1 MKRLASARLML
12 IIALLAT
19 LVSSSLGAAAPT
31 GATPVATA
39 EPPAP
44 SAAWPAPARVE
55 AALDSG
61 PVMFIENVGQFDPCA
76 RFQVRGGE
84 RTIWL
89 TEDGIWVTVLEQLH
103 EEIRGQGN
111 REMITLSPPHLVSS
125 SPQRGVNLKLS
136 FPGANPRPRLEPLER
151 LETSLNYF
159 IGSDPAAWRTDVPV
173 YAGVR
178 YLDLYPGVDLVVGAG
193 LAPAP
198 GRPQGSP
205 LPWRLEVR
213 DGADLSAI
221 RLRVEG
227 AEAVELLPSPD
238 AGEGQGVRVA
248 TALGDFSLPLL
259 AVEGA
264 TPEGQPVTFNL
275 KPGTFEVSFPFSAAP
290 HLPLS
295 LSSPEAAGDPAISQ
309 DNPDDLLYATFLG
322 GSDWDG
328 GYDIAVDGSGAAYV
342 TGWTY
347 STDFPAT
354 PGAFDTTY
362 SGSGDAFVAK
372 LNPAGSALAY
382 ATFLGGSSEDEGY
395 AIAVDGSGATYIV
408 GRTYSS
414 GFPTTP
420 GAFDRTHNGGS
431 DAFVVKLNVTGTAL
445 AYATFLGG
453 SGNDYGEA
461 IAVDGSGAAYVT
473 GWTYSTDFPVTPG
486 AFDTTYNGYDDAFVA
501 KLAPAG
507 SALAYATF
515 LGGSSY
521 ELGTGIAVDGGGAAY
536 VTGYTNSPDFPATPG
551 AFDTTHNG
559 YWDAFV
565 AKLNPAGST
574 LAYATFLGGGGNDY
588 GEAIAVDGSGAAYVT
603 GWTYSTDFPA
613 TAGAFDTT
621 HNGAGGYPDAF
632 VAKLAPAGSALAYAT
647 FLGGSGVDW
656 SCAVA
661 VDGGGAA
668 YVTGVACSSD
678 FPATPGAFDTSC
690 GTDGD
695 CNYDG
700 SATYGDGFVA
710 KLNPAGSALAYAT
723 FLGGSG
729 NDYGYG
735 IAVDA
740 DGAAYVTGDTYSAD
754 FPATPGAFDATHN
767 GSYDAFVAKLAMGGG
782 APTPLAEKVQHL
794 ATQTNGSLDQ
804 VLVEANRIALDGD
817 YFAIQKT
824 EHEIE
829 LIAEAV
835 IDSAG
840 ILADGFDAVDKAR
853 DLTKMEF
860 PGVVGRG
867 WGHILDLKASH
878 EPARNAFRDALQ
890 QELTG
895 ANAVRTAQEFF
906 NGAHIYYAADMLDA
920 AAEDLLTDGAVKY
933 GLKVGLQ
940 SDLAL
945 QSQLYP
951 AQQTLGDIYKQDV
964 ADTRDET
971 IAGMPALTP
980 QEEQAYI
987 EDLTQREKANIVL
1000 AFALERRALPL
1011 HLARSDRESGQGN
1024 WIANFLA
1031 KYLIK
1036 GLAFLYADG
1045 PGVLAVDV
1053 GSAFWDLYQ
1062 NSRQLQEDAQMMNL
1076 AVEGMGGSL
1085 NTAGRIYLN
1094 AVHGMDNIVQGVP
1107 PQIARGSISSIAN
1120 KSEGE
1125 YKLFGRWWWAERSSY
1140 SEVNISNP
1148 SPYDT
1153 VYQVIADYGNTGF
1166 LGMSY
1171 QPLVGEGVKP
1181 IAGNGSD
1188 TVRVPYKRDDEGVS
1202 PDEGSTIAMDLL
1214 GSTDTGTYHV
1224 TRDGTVWNPTRVT
1237 TAGMLQAISPA
1248 QADAP
1253 TIPYPIRTR
1262 ITVDEDTLTYI
1273 PHIWVDNPF
1282 TETVV
1287 ITLTQPLPAGGQVVD
1302 PGGGALVGNSLRWQ
1316 MTLNAETTV
1325 EISHTVRYL
1334 GDAGQLV
1341 HYPQP
1346 QLEMTDLGATASVTF
1361 TGEVEPFVSQP
1372 PLSAAGVPPVE
1383 VLRGQIVTIPITVTN
1398 RLTDEAASG
1407 TVRLSLI
1414 DFRAE
1419 TEVYTDARNVTVPGG
1434 GSQTVNLVLDT
1445 SGVSVGD
1452 YLLMAVVESKG
1463 GQKEIFA
1470 EYLEVKLRVY
1480 LPLILRNR

>member
-19 LVSSSLGAAAPT
+19 LVSSSLGAAAP
-31 GATPVATA
+31 
-39 EPPAP
+39 AP
-44 SAAWPAPARVE
+44 SAAGPAPARVQ

-61 PVMFIENVGQFDPCA
+61 PVMFIENVGQFDPRA

-136 FPGANPRPRLEPLER
+136 FPGANPRPRLEPLGR

-159 IGSDPAAWRTDVPV
+159 MGNDPAAWRTDVPV

-178 YLDLYPGVDLVVGAG
+178 YGDLYPGVDLVVGAG
-193 LAPAP
+193 PAPA
-198 GRPQGSP
+198 GERAQGTP

-213 DGADLSAI
+213 DGGDLSAI

-322 GSDWDG
+322 GSADDWG
-328 GYDIAVDGSGAAYV
+328 RGIAVDAGGSAYV
-342 TGWTY
+342 TGYTR
-347 STDFPAT
+347 SSGFPTT
-354 PGAFDTTY
+354 PGAFDATY
-362 SGSGDAFVAK
+362 NGSYDAFVAK
-372 LNPAGSALAY
+372 LNPAGSALLY
-382 ATFLGGSSEDEGY
+382 ATFLGGSMNSGGF
-395 AIAVDGSGATYIV
+395 AIAVDGSGAAYVT
-408 GRTYSS
+408 GCTYSS
-414 GFPTTP
+414 DFPTTP
-420 GAFDRTHNGGS
+420 GAFDTTHNGS
-431 DAFVVKLNVTGTAL
+431 YDAFVAKLNPAGSTL

-453 SGNDYGEA
+453 GGNDYGEA

-473 GWTYSTDFPVTPG
+473 GWSESSGFPTTPG
-486 AFDTTYNGYDDAFVA
+486 AFDRTWNDGYDAFVT
-501 KLAPAG
+501 KLKPAG

-515 LGGSSY
+515 LGG
-521 ELGTGIAVDGGGAAY
+521 GDWDDGWAIAVDGGGAAY

-565 AKLNPAGST
+565 AKLNPAGSA
-574 LAYATFLGGGGNDY
+574 LAYAAFLGGSGWDY
-588 GEAIAVDGSGAAYVT
+588 GWAIAVDGSGAAYVT
-603 GWTYSTDFPA
+603 G
-613 TAGAFDTT
+613 
-621 HNGAGGYPDAF
+621 
-632 VAKLAPAGSALAYAT
+632 
-647 FLGGSGVDW
+647 
-656 SCAVA
+656 
-661 VDGGGAA
+661 
-668 YVTGVACSSD
+668 VTWSSD
-678 FPATPGAFDTSC
+678 FPATPGALDTSC

-710 KLNPAGSALAYAT
+710 KLNPTGSALAYAT
-723 FLGGSG
+723 FLGGSRDDRG
-729 NDYGYG
+729 DG

-740 DGAAYVTGDTYSAD
+740 DGNTYVTGYTESPD

-804 VLVEANRIALDGD
+804 VLVEAHRIALDGD

-840 ILADGFDAVDKAR
+840 ILADGFDAVDKAK

-971 IAGMPALTP
+971 IAEMPALTP
-980 QEEQAYI
+980 EEEQAYI
-987 EDLTQREKANIVL
+987 EDLTQREKANMVL

-1053 GSAFWDLYQ
+1053 GSTFWDLYQ
-1062 NSRQLQEDAQMMNL
+1062 NSQQLQEDAQMMNL

-1107 PQIARGSISSIAN
+1107 PQIARGSISSITN

-1140 SEVNISNP
+1140 SEVNVSNP
-1148 SPYDT
+1148 TSYHT

-1237 TAGMLQAISPA
+1237 TAAMLQAISPA

-1302 PGGGALVGNSLRWQ
+1302 PGGGVLVGNSLRWQ

-1325 EISHTVRYL
+1325 EITHTVRYL

-1341 HYPQP
+1341 HYHEP
-1346 QLEMTDLGATASVTF
+1346 QLEMTDLGATAFVTF

-1372 PLSAAGVPPVE
+1372 PLSAMGVPPVE
-1383 VLRGQIVTIPITVTN
+1383 VLRGQVVTIPITVTN

-1470 EYLEVKLRVY
+1470 EYLEVKPELRVY